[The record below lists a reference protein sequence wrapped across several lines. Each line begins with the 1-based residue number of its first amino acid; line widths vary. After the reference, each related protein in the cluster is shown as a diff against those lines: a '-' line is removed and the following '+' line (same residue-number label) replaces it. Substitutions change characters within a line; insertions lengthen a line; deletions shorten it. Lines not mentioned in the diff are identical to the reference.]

1 MVRRGLCCL
10 LAWITVPCADIVQ
23 SQIAQTLKD
32 SKALSRCLQFF
43 LQMKAPFVAF
53 ICIAAPFHSGVELS
67 RLRSTACD
75 GMALA
80 VPYHCDTFSSYSMLS
95 VIIPHIKQDSSLAMA
110 VFATLGF
117 LFWVN
122 TIR

>member
-10 LAWITVPCADIVQ
+10 LAWIIVPCADIVQ
-23 SQIAQTLKD
+23 PQIAQTLKD
-32 SKALSRCLQFF
+32 VKALSRCLQLFP
-43 LQMKAPFVAF
+43 QMEAAFAAF
-53 ICIAAPFHSGVELS
+53 ICIAASFHSGVGLS
-67 RLRSTACD
+67 RLRSTAYG
-75 GMALA
+75 GMALTA
-80 VPYHCDTFSSYSMLS
+80 PRLCDTFSPYPMFP

-110 VFATLGF
+110 VFATFGF

>member
-23 SQIAQTLKD
+23 PQIAQTLKD

-43 LQMKAPFVAF
+43 PQMKAAFSAF
-53 ICIAAPFHSGVELS
+53 ICIAAPFHSGVGLS
-67 RLRSTACD
+67 GLRSTACG
-75 GMALA
+75 GMALT
-80 VPYHCDTFSSYSMLS
+80 VPHHCDTFSSYCMFS